1 MKTNVPAVVSA
12 VTHEGGKAA
21 GHMTPKAQLLRQA
34 STCMLWENTFY
45 ESGSEI
51 AQGLAASCAS
61 AKPIDVVEVARRC
74 RVDLKLRH
82 VPLFLLAQL
91 ARPKAKPGR
100 LLSDALADVIQ
111 RPDEMGEF
119 LSIYAKVYDY
129 TPKALKGHLPNA
141 VKRGLARA
149 FTKFSAYQLA
159 KWDRA
164 AGVTLKDVMF
174 LVHPKPKDEA
184 QAALWKSLID
194 GSLAAPDTW
203 EVALSSGVN
212 KKETFT
218 RLLTDNK
225 LGYMAL
231 LANLRNMIEAGV
243 DQLVIRKRLIGNA
256 KGSRALPFRFLTAAK
271 HAPALADA
279 LSEAMIAAVEGHL
292 DGMTYVIIDVSGSM
306 DGKLAG
312 KSQTVRVDAA
322 AGLAIL
328 VREVS
333 ASCRLF
339 TFSQSLVEIPN
350 LRGLALS
357 QSISASQ
364 PHGGTYL
371 DAALDRLMMKLPRPD
386 RAIVI
391 TDEQAHDGLGPA
403 IADRAYIINVASYQP
418 GLEVGGG
425 WTRINGWSERVVDWI
440 QQDETLEE

>member
-1 MKTNVPAVVSA
+1 MKTNIPATVSA

-21 GHMTPKAQLLRQA
+21 GHITPKAQLLRQA

-51 AQGLAASCAS
+51 ATGLAASCAS
-61 AKPIDVVEVARRC
+61 AKPVDVVEVSRRC
-74 RVDLKLRH
+74 RTDLKLRH

-119 LSIYAKVYDY
+119 LSIYAKVYGY
-129 TPKALKGHLPNA
+129 TPKTLKGHLPNA

-203 EVALSSGVN
+203 EVALSSGAD

-231 LANLRNMIEAGV
+231 LANLRNMIDAGV
-243 DQLVIRKRLIGNA
+243 DQSVIRERLIGNA

-279 LSEAMIAAVEGHL
+279 LSEAMIGAVEGHL
-292 DGMTYVIIDVSGSM
+292 GDMTYVIIDVSGSM
-306 DGKLAG
+306 DKKLAG
-312 KSQTVRVDAA
+312 KSQTARVDAA

-333 ASCRLF
+333 ASCRVF
-339 TFSQSLVEIPN
+339 TFSESLVEVPT

-357 QSISASQ
+357 QCISASQ

-371 DAALDRLMMKLPRPD
+371 RAALDRLTELPRPD

-391 TDEQAHDGLGPA
+391 TDEQTHDGLGPA
-403 IADRAYIINVASYQP
+403 IADRAYIVNVASYQP

-440 QQDETLEE
+440 QQDETADQ